1 MSQIIKVLPGIR
13 EEQRLA
19 LPTGATV
26 PATHLVDA
34 DGATLGTSSNPLHVH
49 GSTGGGGSGNG
60 LTNAELRASPVPVTD
75 ANTGTK
81 LDTLV
86 AQTDTVEATLVQ
98 VRDRLPTAVET
109 RGSGA
114 VDSNTTR
121 VTLATDGPGVAN
133 LSAIASGIGAPADA
147 AASSDTGTF
156 GLVALV
162 KRGLQNWTALLARI
176 PALVSG
182 RVPVD
187 ASGTTVSVA
196 ATARVCLGTERVTVP
211 TTQATLQSLM
221 TGGVFPA
228 GTVVVELQ
236 ADGGT
241 VRLRRD
247 GGTPTT
253 TLGFRLDD
261 GQVLVVDSSPTSV
274 RVIAATATPL
284 NVACFDRV

>member
-19 LPTGATV
+19 LPTGATI

-60 LTNAELRASPVPVTD
+60 LTDAELRASPVPVTD
-75 ANTGTK
+75 A
-81 LDTLV
+81 
-86 AQTDTVEATLVQ
+86 
-98 VRDRLPTAVET
+98 
-109 RGSGA
+109 
-114 VDSNTTR
+114 
-121 VTLATDGPGVAN
+121 
-133 LSAIASGIGAPADA
+133 GIGAPTDV

-162 KRGLQNWTALLARI
+162 KRGLQNWTTLLARI

-221 TGGVFPA
+221 AGGVFPA

-261 GQVLVVDSSPTSV
+261 GQVLVVDSAPTSV
-274 RVIAATATPL
+274 RVVAATATPL